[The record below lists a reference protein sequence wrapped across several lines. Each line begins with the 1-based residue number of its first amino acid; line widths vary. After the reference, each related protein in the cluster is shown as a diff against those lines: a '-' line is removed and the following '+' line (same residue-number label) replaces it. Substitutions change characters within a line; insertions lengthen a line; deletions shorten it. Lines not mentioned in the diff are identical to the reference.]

1 MDLSIVIVAFRSQDK
16 LHTTLRS
23 VFASELGQ
31 YTCETFVVDN
41 DSRDGTA
48 EMVEAEFPQAH
59 LIRNANN
66 GFSKGNNIAI
76 RHAAGEYVLLLNPD
90 TELEKDT
97 LRLCL
102 ERISADATVGILGCK
117 LIKGDGTL
125 DLACRRSFPN
135 PANALLRFTGLSK
148 LFPNSKL
155 AANYNLTFTDENK
168 EIDVD
173 SVSGAFTL
181 IRASTIQKIGL
192 LDEDFF
198 MYGEDIDWC
207 YRAKAAGFRVL
218 YFPKTVCHHYKGSS
232 SRKAPYSA
240 LYAFHDA
247 MWIFYRKHY
256 RQRYPFVLNWLV
268 WLGIWSRFSALAV
281 MNFFRSEKF
290 VSK

>member
-16 LHTTLRS
+16 LRTTLRS
-23 VFASELGQ
+23 VFASNLGD
-31 YTCETFVVDN
+31 YTYETFVVDN

-48 EMVEAEFPQAH
+48 DMAEAEFPDVR

-76 RHAAGEYVLLLNPD
+76 RQATGEYILLLNPD
-90 TELEKDT
+90 TELEPDT

-102 ERISADATVGILGCK
+102 DRIAADPTIGILGCR
-117 LIKGDGTL
+117 LIKGDSTL

-135 PANALLRFTGLSK
+135 PANALLRFSGLSK
-148 LFPNSKL
+148 LFPKSKL
-155 AANYNLTFTDENK
+155 AAGYNLTFTDENK
-168 EIDVD
+168 EMDVD
-173 SVSGAFTL
+173 AVSGAFTL
-181 IRASTIQKIGL
+181 IRASVVQKIGL

-207 YRAKAAGFRVL
+207 YRVKQAGFRVL
-218 YFPKTVCHHYKGSS
+218 YFPRAVCRHYKGSS

-268 WLGIWSRFSALAV
+268 WAGIWARFSALV
-281 MNFFRSEKF
+281 TMNFFRREKF
-290 VSK
+290 VSR